1 MLSYVPE
8 RTRLPISPL
17 SLATVFSDWA
27 VVLWRHANAGYW
39 HCDVIF
45 VDCSCTRKLAQ
56 NDLHY
61 WITTVNIDFSPPGI
75 HGLACKN
82 IGLVIVGLVDIGPII
97 QHMVG
102 IGLAS
107 IGLVS
112 VSIVNKGLVGT
123 CLYIYFNNVESIGLF
138 KLINRVIVY
147 HILLNFSL

>member
-1 MLSYVPE
+1 MLGIYSMQQVAKGVLRPNQ
-8 RTRLPISPL
+8 
-17 SLATVFSDWA
+17 TV
-27 VVLWRHANAGYW
+27 V
-39 HCDVIF
+39 
-45 VDCSCTRKLAQ
+45 
-56 NDLHY
+56 
-61 WITTVNIDFSPPGI
+61 
-75 HGLACKN
+75 N
-82 IGLVIVGLVDIGPII
+82 IGLVIVGLVDIGPVI

>member
-1 MLSYVPE
+1 MLGIYSMQQVAKGVLRPNQ
-8 RTRLPISPL
+8 
-17 SLATVFSDWA
+17 TV
-27 VVLWRHANAGYW
+27 V
-39 HCDVIF
+39 
-45 VDCSCTRKLAQ
+45 
-56 NDLHY
+56 
-61 WITTVNIDFSPPGI
+61 
-75 HGLACKN
+75 N
-82 IGLVIVGLVDIGPII
+82 IGLIIVGLVDIGPVI

-138 KLINRVIVY
+138 KFINRVIVY

>member
-1 MLSYVPE
+1 MLGIYSMQQVAKGVLRPNQ
-8 RTRLPISPL
+8 
-17 SLATVFSDWA
+17 TV
-27 VVLWRHANAGYW
+27 V
-39 HCDVIF
+39 
-45 VDCSCTRKLAQ
+45 
-56 NDLHY
+56 
-61 WITTVNIDFSPPGI
+61 
-75 HGLACKN
+75 N
-82 IGLVIVGLVDIGPII
+82 IGLVIVGLVDIGPVI

-138 KLINRVIVY
+138 KFINRVIVY